1 MQLVEICKML
11 YIQCST
17 TWRFKFT
24 KLRLLQKTQLFIWN
38 IVNVFW
44 GFQYWCSTY
53 CKILKLG
60 SVFTKPFTFRYFTGY
75 SVELQLTGTNRGKTA
90 RQTRKPFFSPTMLSL
105 DKGGQCSKSRKF
117 LKIQGSPVNTVS
129 INAVPG
135 VVRFQIP
142 THCLGRIYYA
152 WKMRALNRRQF

>member
-1 MQLVEICKML
+1 MFYQLALQIHKIEASPEDTIVYLKHCK
-11 YIQCST
+11 Y
-17 TWRFKFT
+17 
-24 KLRLLQKTQLFIWN
+24 
-38 IVNVFW
+38 FW

-105 DKGGQCSKSRKF
+105 DTGGQCSKSRKF

-129 INAVPG
+129 INAVLG

-142 THCLGRIYYA
+142 T
-152 WKMRALNRRQF
+152 Q